1 MLCDGANFF
10 ALYFVILHVISV
22 LFVVVAVVVIKVH
35 RHSFLFWV
43 LEMTIL
49 GSNKTFSSAE
59 DSGLLISCTLY

>member
-22 LFVVVAVVVIKVH
+22 LFVVAVVVIKVH